1 MWKPWRRKM
10 RRKSEVEE
18 ARRER
23 IKSEERLAEAQPVVV
38 SLHEMRE
45 HNHIR
50 PLLRQLI
57 NEQRNP
63 KE

>member
-1 MWKPWRRKM
+1 M